1 MNLKLITMKKDER
14 IFAVISA
21 IAGLIT
27 LIVFIWFS
35 IKYPNEKVVGERFV
49 KDEIP
54 IFPIFGFYFK
64 PITIIVISAFV
75 FWMCA
80 LESLRKYLTNL
91 SILIKRLIFISF
103 WLIIFV
109 FGYEVVWNLLM
120 WTSLHIIN
128 PTSPLDFLYNKLNP
142 SMLYPKNFTYVTK
155 IDSLYVAIGIYSIYF
170 FNQIMKGKK
179 SSA

>member
-1 MNLKLITMKKDER
+1 MKKDER
-14 IFAVISA
+14 IFAVISV

-54 IFPIFGFYFK
+54 ILPIFGFYFK
-64 PITIIVISAFV
+64 PITTIVISAFV
-75 FWMCA
+75 FWMCT
-80 LESLRKYLTNL
+80 LEYLRKYLMNL
-91 SILIKRLIFISF
+91 PILIKRLIFISF

-109 FGYEVVWNLLM
+109 FGYEVIWNFLM

-142 SMLYPKNFTYVTK
+142 SMSHPINFVYATK
-155 IDSLYVAIGIYSIYF
+155 RDSLYVAIGTYSIYF
-170 FNQIMKGKK
+170 FSQIMKGKE